1 MQAGYRYVAL
11 AVGLPLIAVAVPSQ
25 AQESGW
31 QGSLGAGA
39 IYSPDYLGSDDY
51 ETSAWPSVDLT
62 YGDSVYI
69 NARDGVG
76 WNVINR
82 DGWRVSP
89 FLGYTFGRDN
99 DDDLNR
105 LDEVDGGV
113 TAGLRAEYT
122 EGHWLYSAAVE
133 TPVSG
138 DVDGYH
144 ASAKAHW
151 RSRLTQRL
159 SVSLGPS
166 VAYGSESWAEDM
178 FGISARESQRSG
190 LDAYAPSEGYFK
202 VGADA
207 SASYYLTRTWS
218 VTGMVGVSRLTGDAK
233 DSPIVDEIGDETQA
247 YVGGFINYN
256 F

>member
-1 MQAGYRYVAL
+1 MQAGYRYAAL
-11 AVGLPLIAVAVPSQ
+11 AVALPMLAVATPSQ
-25 AQESGW
+25 AQDSGW

-39 IYSPDYLGSDDY
+39 IHAPDYLGSDDY
-51 ETSAWPSVDLT
+51 ETSVWPSVDLT
-62 YGDSVYI
+62 YGDSLYI

-99 DDDLNR
+99 DDDLHR

-122 EGHWLYSAAVE
+122 EGHWQYSAAVE
-133 TPVSG
+133 TPLSG

-144 ASAKAHW
+144 VSAKAHW

-159 SVSLGPS
+159 SVSLGPN
-166 VAYGSESWAEDM
+166 VAYGSDAWTEDM
-178 FGISARESQRSG
+178 FGISARESRRSG
-190 LDAYAPSEGYFK
+190 LDAYSPSEGYFRI
-202 VGADA
+202 GADA

-218 VTGMVGVSRLTGDAK
+218 VTGLVGVSRLTGDAK
-233 DSPIVDEIGDETQA
+233 DSPIVDEIGDATQA

>member
-1 MQAGYRYVAL
+1 MQARYRYATL
-11 AVGLPLIAVAVPSQ
+11 AVGLPLLAAATPSQ

-51 ETSAWPSVDLT
+51 ETSVWPSVDLT

-76 WNVINR
+76 WNVINQ
-82 DGWRVSP
+82 DGWKVSP
-89 FLGYTFGRDN
+89 FLGYTLGRD
-99 DDDLNR
+99 DEDDLHR
-105 LDEVDGGV
+105 LDKVDGGV

-122 EGHWLYSAAVE
+122 EGNWLYSAAVE
-133 TPVSG
+133 TPVTG

-166 VAYGSESWAEDM
+166 IAYGSESWAEDM

-190 LDAYAPSEGYFK
+190 LDVYTPSEGYFK

-207 SASYYLTRTWS
+207 SLSYHFTQAWS

-233 DSPIVDEIGDETQA
+233 DSPIVDDIGDATQA
-247 YVGGFINYN
+247 YAGGFINYN